1 MLAGLLQGIGRLYI
15 LTRSSKHPALFAEA
29 AAYNQIVRDWHGP
42 VAKALLENWDMA
54 EEIVTAVSE
63 YEDLERE
70 HSGPVDLTDV
80 LTVGS
85 LLAAFKE
92 HPESLEINMHDVA
105 ACQRMQID
113 RAAYEKLIDESESE
127 IEALRQALGV

>member
-1 MLAGLLQGIGRLYI
+1 
-15 LTRSSKHPALFAEA
+15 
-29 AAYNQIVRDWHGP
+29 
-42 VAKALLENWDMA
+42 MA

-63 YEDLERE
+63 FEDLERE
-70 HSGPVDLTDV
+70 HTGPVDLTDV

-92 HPESLEINMHDVA
+92 HPESLEINMHDVR
-105 ACQRMQID
+105 ACKRMSID
-113 RAAYEKLIDESESE
+113 RGAYEKLIDESEHE